1 MPAPRPPGFRRRA
14 VDLARPRNKPVA
26 QAARDLG
33 IAESCRHNQMART
46 GVDEGRPASALPS

>member
-14 VDLARPRNKPVA
+14 VDLARLRNKPVA

-46 GVDEGRPASALPS
+46 GADEGWSAGSLRS